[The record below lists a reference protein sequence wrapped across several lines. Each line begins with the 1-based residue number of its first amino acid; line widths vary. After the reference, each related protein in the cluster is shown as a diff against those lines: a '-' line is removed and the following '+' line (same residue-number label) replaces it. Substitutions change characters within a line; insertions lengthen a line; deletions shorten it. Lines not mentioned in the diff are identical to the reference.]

1 MRTTLALI
9 ALLLLDCTSNAQ
21 SVKKYFIAFKD
32 KTGSIYSTANPQQY
46 LTQRAINRR
55 AKYSI
60 AITTQDLPV
69 NDSYVQQVKSVG
81 VAIAGQSK
89 WLNGVIVSTND
100 PSKITTITQLPFV
113 VSSTDV
119 LRKSNVASD
128 KFADA
133 TQYTQRSSQLYD
145 STYYG
150 ADAPAIRQLN
160 LSPLHNQGY
169 TGANTL
175 IAVLDAGFPNV
186 NTLAAFDSIN
196 QQSKIIYTY
205 DVVLN
210 QPNVYSYN
218 GHGTAVLS
226 CITGNIPNSFVGT
239 GFGATFAL
247 LRTEDAPTENI
258 VEEYYWV
265 IGAEKAD
272 SIGADIITSSLGY
285 TAFDTP
291 TQNHTYANMNGST
304 AVCSKTAT
312 IATHKGIVVCVAA
325 GNEGQNPWQYISA
338 PADADSICTVGAVTT
353 QGIRA
358 GFSSVGPTADG
369 RTKPTVMANGAGKA
383 LVDEFG
389 NITNANGTS
398 FACPTLAGAMAC
410 LFQKH
415 PTLTPMQLIEAVQL
429 SATLAQS
436 PNNQYGW
443 GIPNFGLASFL
454 LSDTNNKTIIEN
466 KIYGS
471 IATENTL
478 VLYFIKSKDAQLT
491 ITLLDMNGKIM
502 LQKNSVINTQYDEI
516 TFPITTAIP
525 SGAYLVRISG
535 NNSTTTLRVIK

>member
-1 MRTTLALI
+1 MKTTLTLI
-9 ALLLLDCTSNAQ
+9 PLLLLAYASNAQ
-21 SVKKYFIAFKD
+21 TTKKYFIAFKD
-32 KTGSIYSTANPQQY
+32 KNGSTYSTTNPQQY
-46 LTQRAINRR
+46 LTQRAIDRR
-55 AKYSI
+55 TKYAI
-60 AITTQDLPV
+60 ALTMQDLPV

-81 VAIAGQSK
+81 VAITGQSK

-113 VSSTDV
+113 LNSTDV
-119 LRKSNVASD
+119 LRKANVVSN
-128 KFADA
+128 KFTDA
-133 TQYTQRSSQLYD
+133 TQYTQRSAQLYD
-145 STYYG
+145 SSYYG
-150 ADAPAIRQLN
+150 AGAAAVRQLN
-160 LSPLHNQGY
+160 LSSLHNQGY
-169 TGANTL
+169 TGTNTL

-196 QQSKIIYTY
+196 QQNKIKYTY
-205 DVVLN
+205 DVVLD

-226 CITGNIPNSFVGT
+226 CIAGNIPNSFVGT
-239 GFGATFAL
+239 GFGANIAL
-247 LRTEDAPTENI
+247 IRTEDAPTENI

-285 TAFDTP
+285 TVFDNP
-291 TQNHTYANMNGST
+291 TQNHTYASMNGTT
-304 AVCSKTAT
+304 AVCSKAAT

-325 GNEGQNPWQYISA
+325 GNEGQNSWQYISA
-338 PADADSICTVGAVTT
+338 PADADSICTVGAVST

-358 GFSSVGPTADG
+358 GFSSIGPTADG

-415 PTLTPMQLIEAVQL
+415 PTLTPMQLIEAVKL

-454 LSDTNNKTIIEN
+454 LSDTNNKTNTEN

-471 IATENTL
+471 ITTENTL
-478 VLYFIKSKDAQLT
+478 LLYFIKSKDSQLT
-491 ITLLDMNGKIM
+491 ITLLDMNGKTI
-502 LQKNSVINTQYDEI
+502 LQKNSVINTQYDE
-516 TFPITTAIP
+516 TTLPINTAIA
-525 SGAYLVRISG
+525 SGTYLVRISG
-535 NNSTTTLRVIK
+535 KNTNTTLRVIK